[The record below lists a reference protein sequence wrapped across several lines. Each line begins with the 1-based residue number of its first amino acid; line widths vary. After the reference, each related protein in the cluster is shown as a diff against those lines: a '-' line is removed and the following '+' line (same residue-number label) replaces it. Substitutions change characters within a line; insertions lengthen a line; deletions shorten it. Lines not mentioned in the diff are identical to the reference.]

1 MENPLSNENPKERY
15 LRRHPIHGQGW
26 IDENDYRN
34 VNNYPYPH
42 IRAKNT
48 PRRIWP
54 ENASDWG
61 LQLWV
66 PSQTDMTP
74 RARNTATGRPPRP
87 HPVLVSDEQYE
98 WEEMDNS
105 DVYAA
110 FYYTYVHLVVLS

>member
-1 MENPLSNENPKERY
+1 MNNPLQNENPEERY
-15 LRRHPIHGQGW
+15 LRRHPVHGQGW
-26 IDENDYRN
+26 IDEDDYRI
-34 VNNYPYPH
+34 VNNYLYPH

-54 ENASDWG
+54 DNASDWG

-74 RARNTATGRPPRP
+74 GSRNTISGRPPRP
-87 HPVLVSDEQYE
+87 HPVLVSHGRHERE
-98 WEEMDNS
+98 AMDAS

-110 FYYTYVHLVVLS
+110 FYYT